1 MRPAQLAQAMLN
13 AIEAST
19 CAVDR
24 NGEILAVND
33 AWRSFASENDANPDE
48 VGAGSNY
55 LQVCDRLVPP
65 GDEVASSADARD
77 AATVAAGLRG
87 VLSHDLD
94 RFEHEYPCH
103 SPRERRWF
111 SVRIRPVHLLGEHG
125 AVFNHVD
132 VTALHEVQQALAHEA
147 LHDALT
153 GLPNRTLLDDRLA
166 QALVDS
172 DRRGALVGVGFVD
185 LDHFKRVNDSLGHSA
200 GDALLVKV
208 ARRLAWAVRAG
219 DTLARYAGDEFLV
232 VWRDLGNREEA
243 DLLAGRLMDAFAAPF
258 DVSGQEVTLSAST
271 GVVVGQPNQTPEDL
285 IIAAD
290 AAMYDAKRKGRAQV
304 RMFSSS
310 LAQVPREHIGVEA
323 DLRVAMLQGD
333 LVLHYQP
340 VVDLTRNRPVAV
352 EALARWQ
359 HPQQGLVAPT
369 EFIAAAE
376 RGGLIRPLGRWVLQ
390 QACADA
396 AAFTGAA
403 AGLDVAVNVS
413 AWQLTGPDLV
423 EHVRSALS
431 SSRLDPHRLV
441 MEITESSLIAD
452 EETAALVLEELSA
465 LGVRLCIDD
474 FGTGYSS
481 LLYLR
486 RYPISVLKIDRAF
499 VAGLGLTRDDEAICS
514 SVVGLARAV
523 GATAV
528 AEGVETQQQAALL
541 RAMHCHEAQGFLYS
555 PAVPLKQL
563 PGALSV
569 SGQTARRRP
578 TPVTT
583 LTVADDALDAG

>member
-1 MRPAQLAQAMLN
+1 MLN
-13 AIEAST
+13 ALEAST

-24 NGEILAVND
+24 SGLILAVND
-33 AWRSFASENDANPDE
+33 AWRAFAAHNDADPDD
-48 VGAGSNY
+48 VGVGSNY
-55 LQVCDRLVPP
+55 LHVCDRLASHP
-65 GDEVASSADARD
+65 GVVATSVDARD
-77 AATVAAGLRG
+77 AATVASGLRA
-87 VLSHDLD
+87 VLSGRLD
-94 RFEHEYPCH
+94 RFEHEYACH
-103 SPRERRWF
+103 SPGEQRWF
-111 SVRIRPVHLLGEHG
+111 SVRVRPLDLEGEPG
-125 AVFNHVD
+125 AVLNHVD
-132 VTALHEVQQALAHEA
+132 MTALHEVQQVLAHEA

-172 DRRGALVGVGFVD
+172 RRRGALVGVGFVD
-185 LDHFKRVNDSLGHSA
+185 LDHFKRVNDSLGHPA
-200 GDALLVKV
+200 GDALLLQV
-208 ARRLAWAVRAG
+208 ATRLSGAVRAG

-232 VWRDLGNREEA
+232 VWRDLGSHDEA
-243 DLLAGRLMDAFAAPF
+243 DRLASRLMDALVAPF
-258 DVSGQEVTLSAST
+258 EVGGHLVTVSAST
-271 GVVVGQPNQTPEDL
+271 GVVVGKPTQTADGL
-285 IIAAD
+285 IVAAD
-290 AAMYDAKRKGRAQV
+290 AAMYEAKRRGRSQI
-304 RMFSSS
+304 RLFSSE
-310 LAQVPREHIGVEA
+310 LTQVPREHIGVEA

-340 VVDLTRNRPVAV
+340 VVDLVRNRPVAV
-352 EALARWQ
+352 EALARWE
-359 HPQQGLVAPT
+359 HPEQGLLGPAQ
-369 EFIAAAE
+369 FIAAAE
-376 RGGLIRPLGRWVLQ
+376 RGALIRPLGRWVLH

-396 AAFTGAA
+396 AGFTGAA
-403 AGLDVAVNVS
+403 AGLDVTVNVS

-499 VAGLGLTRDDEAICS
+499 VAGLGGLTRDDEAICS
-514 SVVGLARAV
+514 GVVGLARAV

-563 PGALSV
+563 LGALSV

-578 TPVTT
+578 TPVTKP
-583 LTVADDALDAG
+583 TVADDALDAG